1 MATFVI
7 IIEMARLTNNDVL
20 KLAKLAKLD
29 LTSEEADSL
38 AQEITDILGH
48 VEQLQEVDVDGL
60 KPTYQV
66 SGLKNVT
73 RSDTVKIYE
82 ATSED
87 LLKNVPAKESD
98 QIKVKR
104 VL

>member
-1 MATFVI
+1 
-7 IIEMARLTNNDVL
+7 MARLTTNDVL
-20 KLAKLAKLD
+20 KLARLAKLD
-29 LTSEEADSL
+29 LSNEEAESL
-38 AQEITDILGH
+38 AGEITDILGH
-48 VEQLQEVDVDGL
+48 VEQLQGVDVDDL

-73 RSDTVKIYE
+73 REDVVKTYGADRGE
-82 ATSED
+82 
-87 LLKNVPAKESD
+87 LLKNVPSVESN